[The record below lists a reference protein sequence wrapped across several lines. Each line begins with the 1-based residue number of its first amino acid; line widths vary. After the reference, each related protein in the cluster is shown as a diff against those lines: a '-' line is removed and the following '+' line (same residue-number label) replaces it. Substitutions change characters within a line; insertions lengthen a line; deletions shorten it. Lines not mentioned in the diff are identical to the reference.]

1 MPMLMPM
8 DAPGTSDQGYGG
20 QMRVPWSV
28 CLFSEEEGI
37 SAGVSALADAD
48 SMRWGYRLLDALQES
63 IRSSAGASSTLVG
76 GSK

>member
-1 MPMLMPM
+1 MLMPM

-28 CLFSEEEGI
+28 CLFSEEAGI
-37 SAGVSALADAD
+37 SALADAD